1 MLRAYIWIYVAFL
14 YAPMAIITLFS
25 FHSSPSLTF
34 PFEGFSLRW
43 YEKIFSDA
51 NFMHS
56 LWNSVIVGAAAAA
69 VTTVLGSL
77 AALGLARM
85 KGKTKAVFG
94 LLAFAPV
101 GLPGLFLGISL
112 VILYAQIG
120 LPRSLFTIVIA
131 HVLFT
136 IPFFIETMR
145 SRVEYFDLGLEEAA
159 RDLGAGPLRTFW
171 LVTLP
176 IIAPTIAGAAI
187 LAFALSFDEFII
199 TVFVSGNETTL
210 PLLIWSMMR
219 RAVSPDINAASVL
232 SLSLSIGLIL
242 IGGLIVW
249 YQRRKAI
256 GSRA

>member
-1 MLRAYIWIYVAFL
+1 MLRPYIWIYVTFL

-56 LWNSVIVGAAAAA
+56 LWNSVVVGAAAAA

-85 KGKTKAVFG
+85 KGKTKAAFG